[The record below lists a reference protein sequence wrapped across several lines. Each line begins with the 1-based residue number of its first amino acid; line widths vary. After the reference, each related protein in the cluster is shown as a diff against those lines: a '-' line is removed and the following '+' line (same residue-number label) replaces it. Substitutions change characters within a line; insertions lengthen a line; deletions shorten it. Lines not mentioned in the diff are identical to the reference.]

1 MSLSSQR
8 ISLFFFLLF
17 FFLCVYIYIAW
28 MKKQNQQRK
37 VVWSFENVANWL
49 NKNGWH
55 SLVNVFKGITH
66 FVITI
71 ETMGC

>member
-1 MSLSSQR
+1 
-8 ISLFFFLLF
+8 
-17 FFLCVYIYIAW
+17 